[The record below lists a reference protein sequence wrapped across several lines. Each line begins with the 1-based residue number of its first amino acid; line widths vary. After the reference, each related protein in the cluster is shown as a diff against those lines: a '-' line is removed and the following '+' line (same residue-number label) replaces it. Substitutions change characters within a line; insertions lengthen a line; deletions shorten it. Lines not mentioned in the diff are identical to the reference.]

1 MNLGSAAGLVHRVVG
16 VIHGDGRPSR
26 WRSRDPGQLDHLIPS
41 PDAFGS
47 GPARW
52 RLASSRRRLYPPP
65 AGRDAL
71 AAWHSADG
79 ATGDLR
85 SEYLVGLWLLVCVT
99 AAIDRLTV
107 NRGAAGLVRD
117 GAIELDDDQL
127 QAFGLTPGRRRGGY
141 AGAYWVFAV

>member
-26 WRSRDPGQLDHLIPS
+26 WRSRDPGPARS
-41 PDAFGS
+41 PD
-47 GPARW
+47 PIARCV
-52 RLASSRRRLYPPP
+52 RLRARSLAAGSSRRRLYPPP

-71 AAWHSADG
+71 AAWRSADG

-85 SEYLVGLWLLVCVT
+85 SEYLVGLCLLVCVT

-107 NRGAAGLVRD
+107 NRGAAGLVRA

>member
-1 MNLGSAAGLVHRVVG
+1 MTGGRRGGDPETRV
-16 VIHGDGRPSR
+16 
-26 WRSRDPGQLDHLIPS
+26 QLDHLIPS

-85 SEYLVGLWLLVCVT
+85 SEYLVGLCLLVCVT